1 MSVEATTRSSINRC
15 LAAQRPP
22 SPDSTNEAWR
32 ECLRSMLSDPSSSR
46 RCAAAFVP
54 RSLDCLDCGPCSCIF
69 AASCAYSLWLCT
81 LHEPAWDAV
90 QAFAPLLIN
99 AAKGSGAS
107 RSVRLGAYMPFCC
120 CDLLWHV
127 PRPTFGSFQTDFT
140 PPCCQSTTQV
150 TLHTDRFTTR
160 IPPCCNPMLWRTCR
174 QQCSPIFSGHRSADA
189 LLSSRRSERPAVI
202 ASLSARV
209 GSIGD
214 NSLGGWYSYRASK
227 TALNQ
232 VSAERLDVI
241 HSHPGCDAPHCES
254 PLPLSAAVGE

>member
-1 MSVEATTRSSINRC
+1 MFAVNAFGPILVSKVRREPSFPALWTR
-15 LAAQRPP
+15 
-22 SPDSTNEAWR
+22 
-32 ECLRSMLSDPSSSR
+32 
-46 RCAAAFVP
+46 
-54 RSLDCLDCGPCSCIF
+54 LDCGPCSCIF

-127 PRPTFGSFQTDFT
+127 PRPNFWCLFRLISHLV
-140 PPCCQSTTQV
+140 PCCQSTTQV
-150 TLHTDRFTTR
+150 TLDTDRFTTR

-174 QQCSPIFSGHRSADA
+174 QQCSPIFSVSPDQLMPCCHPV
-189 LLSSRRSERPAVI
+189 RSERPAVI